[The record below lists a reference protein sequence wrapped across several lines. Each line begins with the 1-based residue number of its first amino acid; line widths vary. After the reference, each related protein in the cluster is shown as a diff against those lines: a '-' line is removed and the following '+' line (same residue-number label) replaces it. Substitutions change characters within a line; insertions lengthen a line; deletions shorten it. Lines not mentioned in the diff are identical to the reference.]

1 MTLIN
6 RKFLAISI
14 SIVVLGFL
22 NIKNGYSQK
31 FQHSIL
37 GGVNLAF
44 EEPEVF
50 NPGVTIEY
58 QFEIVLS
65 NHFSFGISPYLNIVN
80 YNTSTYDKIGTT
92 VTIEKEMEISS
103 GIPSICVYPKV
114 TFPLNDNLNLFVTT
128 GLNGYSSFSMAF
140 LTTTNYQ
147 SGEVVTKSYKENS
160 KIRLGFDASI
170 GLQIYLTDKFDL
182 ITKLSWY
189 SADVRHSINSLNFNG
204 DWPNI
209 NVKSSIISFSA
220 GLAFPIFQ
228 KK

>member
-1 MTLIN
+1 MY
-6 RKFLAISI
+6 RKFLAISFPI
-14 SIVVLGFL
+14 ILGLL
-22 NIKNGYSQK
+22 NFQNTYSQK

-50 NPGVTIEY
+50 NPGVTVEY
-58 QFEIVLS
+58 QFEILVS
-65 NHFSFGISPYLNIVN
+65 KHFSFGISPYINIVN
-80 YNTSTYDKIGTT
+80 YHASTFDKIGTT
-92 VTIEKEMEISS
+92 VTMEKEMEISS
-103 GIPSICVYPKV
+103 GIPSISFYPKV
-114 TFPLNDNLNLFVTT
+114 SFPLNDNLNLFITT
-128 GLNGYSSFSMAF
+128 GLNGYSSFSSAF

-147 SGEVVTKSYKENS
+147 SGEVVTKSYKDNS
-160 KIRLGFDASI
+160 KIKLGFDASM

-189 SADVRHSINSLNFNG
+189 SADVGQSINSLNFNG
-204 DWPNI
+204 DWPSI
-209 NVKSSIISFSA
+209 NVKSSILSFSA

>member
-1 MTLIN
+1 MFIKLV
-6 RKFLAISI
+6 KFSLPLF
-14 SIVVLGFL
+14 LGFFCTQ
-22 NIKNGYSQK
+22 NSYSQK
-31 FQHSIL
+31 IQHSIL
-37 GGVNLAF
+37 GGVNIAF

-58 QFEIVLS
+58 QFEIFLS
-65 NHFSFGISPYLNIVN
+65 KHFSFGISPYLNIVN
-80 YNTSTYDKIGTT
+80 YNASNYDIIGTT

-114 TFPLNDNLNLFVTT
+114 TFPLNDNINLFITT

-170 GLQIYLTDKFDL
+170 GLQIYLTEKFDL

-189 SADVRHSINSLNFNG
+189 SADVSHSINSINFNG

-209 NVKSSIISFSA
+209 NVKSSILSFST
-220 GLAFPIFQ
+220 GLTFPLFQ

>member
-1 MTLIN
+1 MY
-6 RKFLAISI
+6 RKFLAISFPI
-14 SIVVLGFL
+14 ILGLL
-22 NIKNGYSQK
+22 NFQNTYSQK

-58 QFEIVLS
+58 QFEFLLS
-65 NHFSFGISPYLNIVN
+65 KHFSIGISPYINIVN
-80 YNTSTYDKIGTT
+80 YLASTYDKIGTT
-92 VTIEKEMEISS
+92 VTLEKEMEISS
-103 GIPSICVYPKV
+103 GIPSICLYPKF
-114 TFPLNDNLNLFVTT
+114 TFPINDNLNLFVTT
-128 GLNGYSSFSMAF
+128 GLSGYSSFSNAF

-147 SGEVVTKSYKENS
+147 SGEVVTKSYKDNS
-160 KIRLGFDASI
+160 KIKFGFDASI

-189 SADVRHSINSLNFNG
+189 SADVGQSINSLNFNG
-204 DWPNI
+204 DLPSI
-209 NVKSSIISFSA
+209 NVKSSILSFSA

>member
-1 MTLIN
+1 MFIKLV
-6 RKFLAISI
+6 KFGLPLF
-14 SIVVLGFL
+14 LGFFCGQ
-22 NIKNGYSQK
+22 NSYSQK

-44 EEPEVF
+44 EEPAVF
-50 NPGVTIEY
+50 NPGVAVEY

-65 NHFSFGISPYLNIVN
+65 KNFSFGISPYINIVN
-80 YNTSTYDKIGTT
+80 YNASTYDKIGTT
-92 VTIEKEMEISS
+92 VTMEKELEISS

-114 TFPLNDNLNLFVTT
+114 IFPLNDNLILFVTT
-128 GLNGYSSFSMAF
+128 GLNGYSSFSSAF

-147 SGEVVTKSYKENS
+147 SGEVATKSYKDNS

-189 SADVRHSINSLNFNG
+189 SADVGQSINTINFNG

-209 NVKSSIISFSA
+209 NAKSSILSFSA

>member
-50 NPGVTIEY
+50 NPGVNIEY

-128 GLNGYSSFSMAF
+128 GLNGYSSFSSAF
-140 LTTTNYQ
+140 LTTTSYQ
-147 SGEVVTKSYKENS
+147 SGEVVTKSYKDDS

-189 SADVRHSINSLNFNG
+189 SADVGQSINSLNFNG
-204 DWPNI
+204 DLPSI
-209 NVKSSIISFSA
+209 NVKSSILSFSA

>member
-128 GLNGYSSFSMAF
+128 GLNGYSSFSSAF
-140 LTTTNYQ
+140 LTTTSYQ
-147 SGEVVTKSYKENS
+147 SGEVVTKSYKDDS

-189 SADVRHSINSLNFNG
+189 SADVGQSINSLNFNG
-204 DWPNI
+204 DLPSI
-209 NVKSSIISFSA
+209 NVKSSILSFSA